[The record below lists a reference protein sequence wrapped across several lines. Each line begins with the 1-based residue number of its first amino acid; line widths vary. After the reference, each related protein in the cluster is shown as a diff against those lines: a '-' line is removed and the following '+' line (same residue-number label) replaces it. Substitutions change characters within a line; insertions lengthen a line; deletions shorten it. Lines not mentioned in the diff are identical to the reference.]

1 MPFTTAIPVTTPDI
15 VTYLTTNFGNEV
27 SVKELL
33 SAADEFRCS
42 LATIKKRLKTYK
54 VAIGKWNLS
63 VKELEQT
70 FKAPAATPAVQQV
83 QSVPR
88 SEQILVPE
96 IDPNYVPFGN
106 FTALKKIIS
115 SNVFYPTF
123 ISGLSGNGKTFGV
136 EPALSLIH
144 ISEPTIRVEIS

>member
-70 FKAPAATPAVQQV
+70 FKAPSATPV
-83 QSVPR
+83 SYTH
-88 SEQILVPE
+88 L
-96 IDPNYVPFGN
+96 
-106 FTALKKIIS
+106 TL
-115 SNVFYPTF
+115 PT
-123 ISGLSGNGKTFGV
+123 NREV
-136 EPALSLIH
+136 
-144 ISEPTIRVEIS
+144 